1 MLAIEVGPVDVAR
14 TRYAISPL
22 GEAMQ
27 ALRVAAGVQAAGAL
41 RPWAEPAAR
50 PGTSNYAGR
59 CPQSGR

>member
-27 ALRVAAGVQAAGAL
+27 ALRVAAGVQAS
-41 RPWAEPAAR
+41 RPAPAV
-50 PGTSNYAGR
+50 GR
-59 CPQSGR
+59 AHHAPVPATAPSRYPQSGR

>member
-27 ALRVAAGVQAAGAL
+27 ALR
-41 RPWAEPAAR
+41 EI
-50 PGTSNYAGR
+50 GR
-59 CPQSGR
+59 ASCRERV

>member
-27 ALRVAAGVQAAGAL
+27 ALRVAAGVQAM
-41 RPWAEPAAR
+41 RPAPAVGRAHR
-50 PGTSNYAGR
+50 APVRAAAPAR
-59 CPQSGR
+59 CPRSGR